1 MANDDLRRGIVALQ
15 HALDARTVDW
25 QVRHASEAR
34 QAYEA
39 GRRNIKARLDLAAGM
54 AEEDAR
60 AIAIRAAELDGDA
73 LDHFAEDL
81 RVIEARVAAA
91 LRGERDIEA
100 PYKRLLTDDGQSRE

>member
-1 MANDDLRRGIVALQ
+1 MATDELRRGIVALQ

-39 GRRNIKARLDLAAGM
+39 GRRTVKARLEAA
-54 AEEDAR
+54 ANLNEVDAR
-60 AIAIRAAELDGDA
+60 AIAIRAAELDGEA

-81 RVIEARVAAA
+81 RVIESRVAAS

-100 PYKRLLTDDGQSRE
+100 PYIRLLSDDVPPRE